1 MTKQTT
7 YADSGVNIDLGDDVS
22 KILYNAA
29 KQTWGNRKGRLGEVI
44 VPFDDFTGVRAIDV
58 SNLPAGT
65 LMNIGF
71 DGVGIKMELAER
83 VKNHR
88 TIAYDL
94 FSMVTDDA
102 VVRGAE
108 PVLIGSILDVNSL
121 GTSEKPFIEEVRQL
135 AEGYIGAAKAANVA
149 IVNGEVAELGSRVG
163 GFGSDGFIGM
173 LAHQYISINLNDK
186 NIESIRSLSA
196 YLVENDLD
204 AKEGLLEKMGSEEK
218 AFIKTAEKMRTLN
231 YNWGAGV
238 VWFAKKD
245 RMFTGREIK
254 EGDYLVGLR
263 EEGFRSNGLSLV
275 RKIMKNNYGENWHR
289 VLWKRGNATLADL
302 ALTPSKIYSA
312 AVVDMFGGYDGEPK
326 TEVHGAAHITGGG
339 VPGKLG
345 RVLKPSGLGAIIDS
359 PFEPSEFMA
368 FIQALGNV
376 SDIEA
381 YKTWNMGQGMIVVT
395 PKPEEVIRI
404 AEGHNISSKCIGSV
418 VREQGIKIRNKGALN
433 PEKNKELI
441 NESFYRKGPKE
452 LIF

>member
-1 MTKQTT
+1 MRRQTT

-29 KQTWGNRKGRLGEVI
+29 KQTWDNRKGRLGEVI

-58 SNLPAGT
+58 SNLPSGT

-71 DGVGIKMELAER
+71 DGVGTKMELAER
-83 VKNHR
+83 VRNHR

-94 FSMVTDDA
+94 FAMVTDDA

-163 GFGSDGFIGM
+163 GFGTF
-173 LAHQYISINLNDK
+173 
-186 NIESIRSLSA
+186 
-196 YLVENDLD
+196 
-204 AKEGLLEKMGSEEK
+204 
-218 AFIKTAEKMRTLN
+218 N
-231 YNWGAGV
+231 YNWGAAV

-275 RKIMKNNYGENWHR
+275 RKIMKNNHGDNWHQ
-289 VLWKRGNATLADL
+289 VPWKKGNASLADL
-302 ALTPSKIYSA
+302 ALTPSRIYTG
-312 AVVDMFGGYDGEPK
+312 AVVDMFGGYDRQPR
-326 TEVHGAAHITGGG
+326 TEVHGVAHITGGG

-345 RVLKPSGLGAIIDS
+345 RVLNPSGFGAFIDT
-359 PFEPSEFMA
+359 PFEPSEFVEYT
-368 FIQALGNV
+368 QALGGV
-376 SDIEA
+376 PDVEA
-381 YKTWNMGQGMIVVT
+381 YKTWNMRQGMIVIT
-395 PKPEEVIRI
+395 PKPEEVIGVASAYGIQAQKIGTITREKGIRI
-404 AEGHNISSKCIGSV
+404 KNRGAFCPDKNPVG
-418 VREQGIKIRNKGALN
+418 GIFPRGQEVL
-433 PEKNKELI
+433 
-441 NESFYRKGPKE
+441 SF
-452 LIF
+452 